1 MSRAALE
8 TEVSMS
14 GHERRRRGSL
24 AAVQWRLADEIVALG
39 EALRVADRPLEAADA
54 LVVLAVR
61 ACRELQEAAQ
71 ASRIVRQ

>member
-1 MSRAALE
+1 MNR
-8 TEVSMS
+8 TM
-14 GHERRRRGSL
+14 RRRGQASL

-39 EALRVADRPLEAADA
+39 EALRVADQPLETADA